1 MFMKKYFSHLIA
13 NANSIIN
20 FSNVNSSVMKQYAI
34 QLKMIC
40 ILIDMFLQKE
50 KNNNT
55 MLAAVIRD
63 DDVTITTKNASHLD
77 GAFLDGFGGCF
88 MMMRIVVVID
98 RRPRQQKAILLNVD
112 ILGWFLWL
120 YNDWI
125 CKLEKLRL
133 RKEENMF
140 WSSFNI
146 YFYLKLF

>member
-1 MFMKKYFSHLIA
+1 
-13 NANSIIN
+13 
-20 FSNVNSSVMKQYAI
+20 
-34 QLKMIC
+34 
-40 ILIDMFLQKE
+40 
-50 KNNNT
+50 
-55 MLAAVIRD
+55 
-63 DDVTITTKNASHLD
+63 
-77 GAFLDGFGGCF
+77 

-133 RKEENMF
+133 SKEENMF